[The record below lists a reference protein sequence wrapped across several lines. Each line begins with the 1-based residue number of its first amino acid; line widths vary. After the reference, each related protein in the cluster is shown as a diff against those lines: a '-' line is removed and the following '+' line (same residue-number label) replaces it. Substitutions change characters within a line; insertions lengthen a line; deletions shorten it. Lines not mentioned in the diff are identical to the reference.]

1 MLEGAKHKYN
11 RKGEA
16 QKLQTGKPIWPINV
30 FCLTLPLHDVEKKF
44 FFLTERFHVKIFSAS
59 LQSIRRLGN
68 IGLTNPHGN
77 NWLSPLEG
85 FMFPKF
91 WVSGSVLNENDDDTR
106 LQNAHSNLPH
116 SLL

>member
-30 FCLTLPLHDVEKKF
+30 FCLTLPLHDVEKKKN

-59 LQSIRRLGN
+59 LQRKTWQHWAYKPPWQQLAVPFGRVYAPKILGVRFS
-68 IGLTNPHGN
+68 T
-77 NWLSPLEG
+77 E
-85 FMFPKF
+85 
-91 WVSGSVLNENDDDTR
+91 
-106 LQNAHSNLPH
+106 
-116 SLL
+116 